1 MACDGCGVDDH
12 RLCVQRLLL
21 VRLVL
26 LLLAAEPV
34 PWLAPATC
42 AVHRALRLSALLD
55 AIADLV
61 SVVWRVI
68 ALLL

>member
-1 MACDGCGVDDH
+1 MACDGCDGDDY

-21 VRLVL
+21 VRLLL

-34 PWLAPATC
+34 PWLAPAAC

-55 AIADLV
+55 AI
-61 SVVWRVI
+61 
-68 ALLL
+68 